1 MSQAPEDV
9 VRSAYERFNAGERD
23 PLPDLWHH
31 DAKWIP
37 DRRDPEPAPYLG
49 LDAISGVFR
58 SWVEAYPDL
67 RVDPLEMRATGERV
81 FAWVRFSGHGAGSRV
96 AIDMERAIVYTVE
109 RGKVRLVEEYFDRAE
124 ALEAAGL
131 RE

>member
-49 LDAISGVFR
+49 L
-58 SWVEAYPDL
+58 
-67 RVDPLEMRATGERV
+67 
-81 FAWVRFSGHGAGSRV
+81 VRFSGHGAGSRV

-109 RGKVRLVEEYFDRAE
+109 REKVRPVEEYFNRAE

-131 RE
+131 SELGDVAGEH